1 MSKMYKPTDLHE
13 FLQSLGI
20 SPKKG
25 LSQNFLIDGNIIRKI
40 VAAAHVTPGDLVLEI
55 GPGPGS
61 LTQALLEAG
70 AHVIAVEM
78 DTILAQALE
87 RFQTPDQRLKVVC
100 QDIMKFDLES
110 LPKDKK
116 IKVVANLPYHVTT
129 PIVASLVQNQ
139 CFDSIVVMVQDE
151 VARRFVGRPG
161 TKQYGSFTVFLRFY
175 SDPEYSFTVSRNCFY
190 PVPNVDSAIVSLK
203 LKEHPYV
210 TDVTKFFEMT
220 RRAFQQRRKML
231 RSSLNEIYGQK
242 NVMQALNNMGLDE
255 KLRPEELS
263 LEQFIQLFEL
273 LSGKT
278 SLGM

>member
-1 MSKMYKPTDLHE
+1 MYKPTDLHE